1 MVLVS
6 IAAIRHCA
14 QNDCDLSDSL
24 ACIRIGSTLG
34 SFFFFKLLFFFHA
47 IRVTETIIKVRRL
60 PSLSC
65 RPFALMGND
74 QSGIFLPAFLKCGC
88 RCEDV
93 KS

>member
-34 SFFFFKLLFFFHA
+34 SFFFFKIVIFFPRHPRDGDHHQGETSALF
-47 IRVTETIIKVRRL
+47 EL
-60 PSLSC
+60 SSLC
-65 RPFALMGND
+65 LDG
-74 QSGIFLPAFLKCGC
+74 
-88 RCEDV
+88 
-93 KS
+93 